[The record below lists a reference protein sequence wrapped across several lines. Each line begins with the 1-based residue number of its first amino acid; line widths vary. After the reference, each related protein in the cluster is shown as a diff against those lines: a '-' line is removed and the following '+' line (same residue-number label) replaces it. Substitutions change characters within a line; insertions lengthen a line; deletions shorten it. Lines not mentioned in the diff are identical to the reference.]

1 MEAYLNIILRSF
13 VTFAVLMILI
23 RIQGKKQ
30 IVQFSYFN
38 YVNGIVIGSLAA
50 SVVFN
55 RDEKLIQS
63 IFIIIVWGFIS
74 WAISYLSLKSMFL
87 SKVFEGV
94 PRFLIKDGHIQ
105 EENLRKEY
113 LTIEDVNSM
122 LRQSNNF
129 AVADVEAAIIELNGI
144 LSVQSKSENQT
155 ITRKDLNLKDEKIG
169 IALPLI
175 IDSQV
180 VEENLKP
187 NNISIN
193 WINQLLESKGISI
206 ADVLY
211 LELGIDGQI
220 KLERKDVK
228 V

>member
-1 MEAYLNIILRSF
+1 MDAYLNILLRAL
-13 VTFAVLMILI
+13 VTFAVLMLLI
-23 RIQGKKQ
+23 RVQGKKQ

-87 SKVFEGV
+87 RKVFEGV
-94 PRFLIKDGHIQ
+94 PRYLIKNGHIQ

-144 LSVQSKSENQT
+144 LSVQSKSENQMV
-155 ITRKDLNLKDEKIG
+155 TRKDLNLKDEKIG

-187 NNISIN
+187 NNISIH

-206 ADVLY
+206 EDVLY
-211 LELGIDGQI
+211 LEIGIDGQI

-228 V
+228 E